1 MGPRRRKP
9 LPNPKHP
16 RAVAEGAARC
26 LECETPPSEGFADG
40 VEAERHRSRMDPAY
54 GKAYGLGEYVEPPA
68 DPDKPHAIGGTARV
82 LRFPRWLEDWFAR
95 QDEESLATLDEL
107 VAERQERDVIR
118 KWMRRIWHGA
128 IGTLVA
134 TVVAAHWFSDQLA
147 WVAERLPVLRQ
158 FWQLVTG
165 SFQK

>member
-9 LPNPKHP
+9 EPKHP

-40 VEAERHRSRMDPAY
+40 VEAERNRRRMDPAY
-54 GKAYGLGEYVEPPA
+54 GEAYGLGEYREPPP
-68 DPDKPHAIGGTARV
+68 DPDKPHHIGGAARV
-82 LRFPRWLEDWFAR
+82 LKFPRWLEDWFER
-95 QDEESLATLDEL
+95 QDEDSLSTIDEL
-107 VAERQERDVIR
+107 VAERQERAVVR

-128 IGTLVA
+128 IATLVTTA
-134 TVVAAHWFSDQLA
+134 LAAHWFSDQLA